1 MRVLV
6 VDDNVDSAYL
16 LRELI
21 KVCGH
26 DSETANSSTQA
37 LDLAIQWRP
46 ELVFLDLGMPEED
59 GYQLA
64 SRLRNEAQL
73 RSARIVAVSGYQDD
87 EDRRLAAQID
97 EHLQKP
103 VTVDQLRQQLA
114 RRIAVRIQ
122 LPATSAPMPCT
133 RPA

>member
-26 DSETANSSTQA
+26 EPATANSSTHA

-46 ELVFLDLGMPEED
+46 ELVFLDRGMPDED

-73 RSARIVAVSGYQDD
+73 RSARIVAVSGY
-87 EDRRLAAQID
+87 
-97 EHLQKP
+97 
-103 VTVDQLRQQLA
+103 
-114 RRIAVRIQ
+114 
-122 LPATSAPMPCT
+122 
-133 RPA
+133 